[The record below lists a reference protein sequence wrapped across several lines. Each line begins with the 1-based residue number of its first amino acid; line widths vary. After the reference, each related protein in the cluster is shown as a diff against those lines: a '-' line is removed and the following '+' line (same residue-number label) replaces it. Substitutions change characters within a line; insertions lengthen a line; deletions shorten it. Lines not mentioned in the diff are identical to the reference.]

1 MHNSRISSMLF
12 WQWLIYLKGSPVIV
26 VALRSFSR
34 RPSVA
39 IREGVLQSIQDM
51 REHFR
56 ELYNNVPFDHFVYD
70 SKRVEQ
76 LRGYAVSNTLQIMV
90 INIDSFNKKANN
102 IIHDF
107 RDNPN
112 VFQICTLN
120 ESTSTLKKRQ
130 EIGRGLRLPVN
141 QSGERVFDDYVN
153 NLVVVANES
162 YQGC

>member
-1 MHNSRISSMLF
+1 
-12 WQWLIYLKGSPVIV
+12 
-26 VALRSFSR
+26 
-34 RPSVA
+34 
-39 IREGVLQSIQDM
+39 
-51 REHFR
+51 
-56 ELYNNVPFDHFVYD
+56 
-70 SKRVEQ
+70 
-76 LRGYAVSNTLQIMV
+76 VSNTLQIMV

-141 QSGERVFDDYVN
+141 QSGERVFDEYVN